1 MQKLSL
7 KASAAKKARDIAAA
21 KTPLRKARKA
31 ENQRIGQSPN
41 RDLHH
46 KSDGSVVK
54 VSIKNNRG
62 NFGKGT
68 KTENMKKP
76 FKMKHTDGKKASPA
90 KFFKGFKLGKALK
103 GGLTGGLK
111 GLASGGLMGMGAGIL
126 GGAVMGGMEER
137 DSQFHADLEKNES
150 VKDKIARK
158 REEVADKV
166 VNQEAEEGLV

>member
-1 MQKLSL
+1 MAKQELSP
-7 KASAAKKARDIAAA
+7 KASAAKKRRDIATA

-68 KTENMKKP
+68 KTENMKQP

-90 KFFKGFKLGKALK
+90 KFFKSMMGGLSRIPGAGGLLGMARDEMKTGKLGLEEKLRSTLNKRAEEKA
-103 GGLTGGLK
+103 
-111 GLASGGLMGMGAGIL
+111 
-126 GGAVMGGMEER
+126 EET
-137 DSQFHADLEKNES
+137 
-150 VKDKIARK
+150 I
-158 REEVADKV
+158 DKV
-166 VNQEAEEGLV
+166 VNNESEEGLV